1 MLGSG
6 GGQRLPFL
14 FTFSTFQMFT
24 FLEKITGNVRFYV
37 SRPSSALEG
46 IEFYPLTGTAY
57 CDWKSGSE
65 SMHKCKKRHMLLAT
79 VPFVSLGRFA
89 NTILLE
95 RKDCHLFPIMDY

>member
-65 SMHKCKKRHMLLAT
+65 SQHQCKKRHMLLAT

-95 RKDCHLFPIMDY
+95 RKGCHLLPIMD

>member
-14 FTFSTFQMFT
+14 FTNSIFQMFN

-37 SRPSSALEG
+37 ARPSSAVDG
-46 IEFYPLTGTAY
+46 IEFYPLTRTAY

-65 SMHKCKKRHMLLAT
+65 SMHDCKKRHMLLAL

-95 RKDCHLFPIMDY
+95 RKDCHLLPIMD

>member
-14 FTFSTFQMFT
+14 FTFSTFQMFN
-24 FLEKITGNVRFYV
+24 FIQKITGNVRFYV
-37 SRPSSALEG
+37 SRKSNALDG

-65 SMHKCKKRHMLLAT
+65 SMHDCKKRHMLLAL

-95 RKDCHLFPIMDY
+95 RKDCHLLPIMD

>member
-6 GGQRLPFL
+6 GGPRLPFL
-14 FTFSTFQMFT
+14 FTFSTFQMFN
-24 FLEKITGNVRFYV
+24 FIQKITGNVRFYV
-37 SRPSSALEG
+37 SRKSNALDG

-95 RKDCHLFPIMDY
+95 RKDCHLLPIMD

>member
-14 FTFSTFQMFT
+14 FTFSTFQMFN
-24 FLEKITGNVRFYV
+24 FIQKITGNVRFYV
-37 SRPSSALEG
+37 SRKSNALDG

-95 RKDCHLFPIMDY
+95 RRDCHLLPIMD

>member
-14 FTFSTFQMFT
+14 FTFSTFQMFN

-65 SMHKCKKRHMLLAT
+65 SQHKCKKRHMLLAL

-95 RKDCHLFPIMDY
+95 RKDCYLLPIMD